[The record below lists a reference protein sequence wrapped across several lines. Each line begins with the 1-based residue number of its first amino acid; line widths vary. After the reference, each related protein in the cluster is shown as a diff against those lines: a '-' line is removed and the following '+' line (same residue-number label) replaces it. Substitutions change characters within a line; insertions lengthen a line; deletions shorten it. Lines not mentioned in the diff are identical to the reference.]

1 MNNINNEK
9 LIRIEQNK
17 KNPIY
22 KKKYV
27 YSPTPEDIL
36 KYGLLLPSVN
46 MIKRHTGII
55 KKIDRKVLKAL
66 LNDLLLEELLNDE
79 V

>member
-17 KNPIY
+17 QKY
-22 KKKYV
+22 KIKYV

-66 LNDLLLEELLNDE
+66 LNELLLEELLNDE

>member
-17 KNPIY
+17 QKY
-22 KKKYV
+22 KIKYV
-27 YSPTPEDIL
+27 YSPTPEDLL

-66 LNDLLLEELLNDE
+66 LNELLLEELLNDE